1 VWVEGSFGKEATMRP
16 IRNDPSIAV
25 VRTDALFVSA
35 VQRSDEPRATAVR
48 EAVAAAV
55 RRFGPQGCAER
66 VAEEFGDHPDIA
78 AARMRWAR
86 GQIAQVFGETCS
98 CAHADRREGQTGGR
112 AA

>member
-1 VWVEGSFGKEATMRP
+1 MRP

-35 VQRSDEPRATAVR
+35 VQRSDEPRAVQVR

-78 AARMRWAR
+78 AALMRWAR
-86 GQIAQVFGETCS
+86 RQIVQVFGEPCL
-98 CAHADRREGQTGGR
+98 HAPAGHTGGR

>member
-1 VWVEGSFGKEATMRP
+1 MRP
-16 IRNDPSIAV
+16 IRSDPSIAV

-35 VQRSDEPRATAVR
+35 VQRSDEPRAIQVR
-48 EAVAAAV
+48 EAVATAV
-55 RRFGPQGCAER
+55 RQFGPQGCAER

-86 GQIAQVFGETCS
+86 RQIAQAFGEPCLGS
-98 CAHADRREGQTGGR
+98 AADQHAGQTGDR

>member
-1 VWVEGSFGKEATMRP
+1 MRP
-16 IRNDPSIAV
+16 IRSDRSVAV

-35 VQRSDEPRATAVR
+35 VQRSDEPRAMQVR

-86 GQIAQVFGETCS
+86 EQIAHVFGEPYLR
-98 CAHADRREGQTGGR
+98 APADGRATHSGGR

>member
-1 VWVEGSFGKEATMRP
+1 MRP

-35 VQRSDEPRATAVR
+35 VQRSDEPRAMQVR
-48 EAVAAAV
+48 QAVAATM

-66 VAEEFGDHPDIA
+66 VAEEFGDHPDNA

-86 GQIAQVFGETCS
+86 WQIAQVFGEPCLR
-98 CAHADRREGQTGGR
+98 APAGPRAGHTGDR

>member
-1 VWVEGSFGKEATMRP
+1 MRP
-16 IRNDPSIAV
+16 FRSGPSIAV

-35 VQRSDEPRATAVR
+35 VQRSDEPRAIQVR

-55 RRFGPQGCAER
+55 RRYGPQGCAER

-86 GQIAQVFGETCS
+86 RQIAQVFGEPCLR
-98 CAHADRREGQTGGR
+98 APVGRRAGQTGGR